1 MKYLIVC
8 IGNPDG
14 GDDAVG
20 PYIAKKLSQ
29 ELKKKKVDIEV
40 LDVGVVP
47 ENFTGVI
54 KDKNPEILLII
65 DAVDMNLLPGQIR
78 IIPPESIGVMH
89 VSTHGIPLSVYI
101 KYLHQYINNIVLIG
115 IQPEQYI
122 DGLSPSVRD
131 ASQQLISTILAD
143 DLKVIPQLKT

>member
-20 PYIAKKLSQ
+20 QYIAEKLFH
-29 ELKKKKVDIEV
+29 EIKMGTFDAEV
-40 LDVGVVP
+40 LDVEVVP

-54 KDKNPEILLII
+54 KEKNPDILLLI
-65 DAVDMNLLPGQIR
+65 DAVDMNLAPGQIR
-78 IIPPESIGVMH
+78 IIPPDCIGVMH

-101 KYLHQYINNIVLIG
+101 KYLYRFINNIMLIG
-115 IQPEQYI
+115 IQPEQYV
-122 DGLSPSVRD
+122 DGLSSSVRE
-131 ASQQLISTILAD
+131 ASHELITTLLTD
-143 DLKVIPQLKT
+143 DLKAIPLLRT